1 MEKNKRMQFYGGT
14 FGACAPL
21 LIFMCLMIVIAA
33 MKKVSLVLFCMAG
46 FAGLCAAFLL
56 AKDKKEFEQA
66 VVDGLKN
73 DTLCVIIF
81 AFLLA
86 GILSQELRQ
95 SGLIQGLTWLVM
107 KLGLSAGFLPL
118 VAFLVCLLIST
129 ACGTSNGAI
138 VAVLPVLLPVAAT
151 VGANPSVVVG
161 AIVSGAIFGDNLA
174 PISDTTIASALTQDA
189 EVRDVVRT
197 RLPYSLIAGVI
208 SAVLFIIV
216 GIKTSTSVTLPD
228 VIDPAYAKTLV
239 MLVIPVI
246 MIILMLRGWNLISTL
261 IVCDLVGFVL
271 CLVFGF
277 LDVPTLFSATGPI
290 GAGLTGM
297 LNVICFSFFMF
308 ALLEMLK
315 RSGVFDMLLE
325 KLSRASKTPRQA
337 ELVTI
342 LLSVIG
348 SVAIGAASISILFV
362 GPVVRQLMQTH
373 NIERTRG
380 SNLMDGISTGLAGI
394 VPYNPVGLN
403 AVSLAIAS
411 GVVSESFSFLDYVPY
426 NFQSWLLIL
435 LFDPALSAE
444 IKDRFYYVDADPEF
458 GKRLFFENS
467 GGSLRLKASVEA
479 QAKYQAFPDCPE
491 RLHDRSRALKKVQLH
506 GIDDIMHIVFGA
518 SGGAL
523 ISEMTASQ
531 AMFQIVGAILEN
543 CPGKSAV
550 TSVLEHPSAYDAV
563 KYYCGKTGK
572 EFRVAQANPKT
583 GGIDIEEI
591 RRVVS
596 PDTCLL
602 SIMYASNIT
611 GSIMDMAGIVKA
623 AREINPDIYIVT
635 DAVQHAPH
643 AVLDVDALGVD
654 GATFAPYKFFGTR
667 GMGYGYVSDRVAKL
681 PHRKVLQRPADVWE
695 LGSPTPGNFAAM
707 SAVVDYVCWLG
718 GHFIE
723 SDDRRTLFVTGM
735 EHIHLQERALLH
747 TMLEGTQNVPGLRHI
762 PGVHVYVD
770 TEDLTHRDLIVAMGI
785 DGLDMTRCVE
795 EYQKRGVTTFERVNT
810 SVYSKRIV
818 EAVGLTGAIRVSPLH
833 CHTVADIETY
843 LRVTQELAQTFA
855 Q

>member
-14 FGACAPL
+14 LGACAPL
-21 LIFMCLMIVIAA
+21 LVFMCLMIVIAA

-46 FAGLCAAFLL
+46 FAGLCVAFLL
-56 AKDKKEFEQA
+56 AKNKKEFEQA

-118 VAFLVCLLIST
+118 VAVLVCLLIST

-174 PISDTTIASALTQDA
+174 PISDTTIASALT
-189 EVRDVVRT
+189 
-197 RLPYSLIAGVI
+197 LIAGVI

-325 KLSRASKTPRQA
+325 KLNNASKTPRQA

-362 GPVVRQLMQTH
+362 GPVVRKLLQTH

-380 SNLMDGISTGLAGI
+380 SNLMDGIATGLAGI

-426 NFQSWLLIL
+426 NFHSWLLIL
-435 LFDPALSAE
+435 LFLLSA
-444 IKDRFYYVDADPEF
+444 
-458 GKRLFFENS
+458 
-467 GGSLRLKASVEA
+467 
-479 QAKYQAFPDCPE
+479 
-491 RLHDRSRALKKVQLH
+491 
-506 GIDDIMHIVFGA
+506 
-518 SGGAL
+518 
-523 ISEMTASQ
+523 
-531 AMFQIVGAILEN
+531 
-543 CPGKSAV
+543 
-550 TSVLEHPSAYDAV
+550 
-563 KYYCGKTGK
+563 
-572 EFRVAQANPKT
+572 
-583 GGIDIEEI
+583 
-591 RRVVS
+591 
-596 PDTCLL
+596 
-602 SIMYASNIT
+602 IT
-611 GSIMDMAGIVKA
+611 GIGRHFEKGTA
-623 AREINPDIYIVT
+623 A
-635 DAVQHAPH
+635 APE
-643 AVLDVDALGVD
+643 
-654 GATFAPYKFFGTR
+654 T
-667 GMGYGYVSDRVAKL
+667 
-681 PHRKVLQRPADVWE
+681 PA
-695 LGSPTPGNFAAM
+695 A
-707 SAVVDYVCWLG
+707 
-718 GHFIE
+718 
-723 SDDRRTLFVTGM
+723 
-735 EHIHLQERALLH
+735 
-747 TMLEGTQNVPGLRHI
+747 
-762 PGVHVYVD
+762 
-770 TEDLTHRDLIVAMGI
+770 
-785 DGLDMTRCVE
+785 E
-795 EYQKRGVTTFERVNT
+795 EK
-810 SVYSKRIV
+810 
-818 EAVGLTGAIRVSPLH
+818 
-833 CHTVADIETY
+833 
-843 LRVTQELAQTFA
+843 
-855 Q
+855 

>member
-1 MEKNKRMQFYGGT
+1 M
-14 FGACAPL
+14 
-21 LIFMCLMIVIAA
+21 
-33 MKKVSLVLFCMAG
+33 
-46 FAGLCAAFLL
+46 
-56 AKDKKEFEQA
+56 
-66 VVDGLKN
+66 
-73 DTLCVIIF
+73 
-81 AFLLA
+81 
-86 GILSQELRQ
+86 
-95 SGLIQGLTWLVM
+95 
-107 KLGLSAGFLPL
+107 
-118 VAFLVCLLIST
+118 
-129 ACGTSNGAI
+129 
-138 VAVLPVLLPVAAT
+138 
-151 VGANPSVVVG
+151 
-161 AIVSGAIFGDNLA
+161 
-174 PISDTTIASALTQDA
+174 
-189 EVRDVVRT
+189 
-197 RLPYSLIAGVI
+197 
-208 SAVLFIIV
+208 
-216 GIKTSTSVTLPD
+216 
-228 VIDPAYAKTLV
+228 
-239 MLVIPVI
+239 
-246 MIILMLRGWNLISTL
+246 
-261 IVCDLVGFVL
+261 
-271 CLVFGF
+271 
-277 LDVPTLFSATGPI
+277 
-290 GAGLTGM
+290 
-297 LNVICFSFFMF
+297 
-308 ALLEMLK
+308 
-315 RSGVFDMLLE
+315 
-325 KLSRASKTPRQA
+325 
-337 ELVTI
+337 
-342 LLSVIG
+342 
-348 SVAIGAASISILFV
+348 
-362 GPVVRQLMQTH
+362 
-373 NIERTRG
+373 
-380 SNLMDGISTGLAGI
+380 
-394 VPYNPVGLN
+394 
-403 AVSLAIAS
+403 
-411 GVVSESFSFLDYVPY
+411 
-426 NFQSWLLIL
+426 
-435 LFDPALSAE
+435 
-444 IKDRFYYVDADPEF
+444 
-458 GKRLFFENS
+458 
-467 GGSLRLKASVEA
+467 
-479 QAKYQAFPDCPE
+479 
-491 RLHDRSRALKKVQLH
+491 QLH

-681 PHRKVLQRPADVWE
+681 PHRKILQRPADVWE

-810 SVYSKRIV
+810 SVYSSASSRPSASRV
-818 EAVGLTGAIRVSPLH
+818 RSASRRCTATPLRTSRRTCASLRSSRRRLQSNHSFPSFFFPYAQALPHPRQGLLQFCHVCGILAAATSEGGGAMRESATKKCSPRVSRSSCSGAI
-833 CHTVADIETY
+833 
-843 LRVTQELAQTFA
+843 LRTLP
-855 Q
+855 

>member
-1 MEKNKRMQFYGGT
+1 M
-14 FGACAPL
+14 
-21 LIFMCLMIVIAA
+21 
-33 MKKVSLVLFCMAG
+33 
-46 FAGLCAAFLL
+46 
-56 AKDKKEFEQA
+56 
-66 VVDGLKN
+66 
-73 DTLCVIIF
+73 
-81 AFLLA
+81 
-86 GILSQELRQ
+86 
-95 SGLIQGLTWLVM
+95 
-107 KLGLSAGFLPL
+107 
-118 VAFLVCLLIST
+118 
-129 ACGTSNGAI
+129 
-138 VAVLPVLLPVAAT
+138 
-151 VGANPSVVVG
+151 
-161 AIVSGAIFGDNLA
+161 
-174 PISDTTIASALTQDA
+174 
-189 EVRDVVRT
+189 
-197 RLPYSLIAGVI
+197 
-208 SAVLFIIV
+208 
-216 GIKTSTSVTLPD
+216 
-228 VIDPAYAKTLV
+228 
-239 MLVIPVI
+239 
-246 MIILMLRGWNLISTL
+246 
-261 IVCDLVGFVL
+261 
-271 CLVFGF
+271 
-277 LDVPTLFSATGPI
+277 
-290 GAGLTGM
+290 
-297 LNVICFSFFMF
+297 
-308 ALLEMLK
+308 
-315 RSGVFDMLLE
+315 
-325 KLSRASKTPRQA
+325 
-337 ELVTI
+337 
-342 LLSVIG
+342 
-348 SVAIGAASISILFV
+348 
-362 GPVVRQLMQTH
+362 
-373 NIERTRG
+373 
-380 SNLMDGISTGLAGI
+380 
-394 VPYNPVGLN
+394 
-403 AVSLAIAS
+403 
-411 GVVSESFSFLDYVPY
+411 
-426 NFQSWLLIL
+426 
-435 LFDPALSAE
+435 
-444 IKDRFYYVDADPEF
+444 
-458 GKRLFFENS
+458 
-467 GGSLRLKASVEA
+467 
-479 QAKYQAFPDCPE
+479 
-491 RLHDRSRALKKVQLH
+491 QLH

-563 KYYCGKTGK
+563 KYYCDKTGK

-583 GGIDIEEI
+583 GGIDVEEI

-623 AREINPDIYIVT
+623 AREINPDIYIGT

-718 GHFIE
+718 GHFIQ

-818 EAVGLTGAIRVSPLH
+818 GCDPRLAAALPHRRGHRDVSARHSGARAGICKVIILSPPFFFP
-833 CHTVADIETY
+833 Y
-843 LRVTQELAQTFA
+843 AQTLPHPRQGLLQFCHVCA
-855 Q
+855 ILAAAISEGGGRHARIRNEKSARRES

>member
-1 MEKNKRMQFYGGT
+1 MQ
-14 FGACAPL
+14 
-21 LIFMCLMIVIAA
+21 
-33 MKKVSLVLFCMAG
+33 
-46 FAGLCAAFLL
+46 
-56 AKDKKEFEQA
+56 
-66 VVDGLKN
+66 
-73 DTLCVIIF
+73 
-81 AFLLA
+81 
-86 GILSQELRQ
+86 
-95 SGLIQGLTWLVM
+95 
-107 KLGLSAGFLPL
+107 
-118 VAFLVCLLIST
+118 
-129 ACGTSNGAI
+129 
-138 VAVLPVLLPVAAT
+138 
-151 VGANPSVVVG
+151 
-161 AIVSGAIFGDNLA
+161 NLN
-174 PISDTTIASALTQDA
+174 
-189 EVRDVVRT
+189 E
-197 RLPYSLIAGVI
+197 G
-208 SAVLFIIV
+208 
-216 GIKTSTSVTLPD
+216 
-228 VIDPAYAKTLV
+228 
-239 MLVIPVI
+239 
-246 MIILMLRGWNLISTL
+246 
-261 IVCDLVGFVL
+261 
-271 CLVFGF
+271 
-277 LDVPTLFSATGPI
+277 
-290 GAGLTGM
+290 
-297 LNVICFSFFMF
+297 
-308 ALLEMLK
+308 
-315 RSGVFDMLLE
+315 
-325 KLSRASKTPRQA
+325 
-337 ELVTI
+337 
-342 LLSVIG
+342 
-348 SVAIGAASISILFV
+348 
-362 GPVVRQLMQTH
+362 
-373 NIERTRG
+373 
-380 SNLMDGISTGLAGI
+380 
-394 VPYNPVGLN
+394 
-403 AVSLAIAS
+403 
-411 GVVSESFSFLDYVPY
+411 
-426 NFQSWLLIL
+426 L

-458 GKRLFFENS
+458 GQRLFFENS

-563 KYYCGKTGK
+563 KYYCDKTGK

-583 GGIDIEEI
+583 GGIDVEEI

-718 GHFIE
+718 GHFIQ

-843 LRVTQELAQTFA
+843 LRVTQELA
-855 Q
+855 

>member
-1 MEKNKRMQFYGGT
+1 MQ
-14 FGACAPL
+14 
-21 LIFMCLMIVIAA
+21 
-33 MKKVSLVLFCMAG
+33 
-46 FAGLCAAFLL
+46 
-56 AKDKKEFEQA
+56 
-66 VVDGLKN
+66 
-73 DTLCVIIF
+73 
-81 AFLLA
+81 
-86 GILSQELRQ
+86 
-95 SGLIQGLTWLVM
+95 
-107 KLGLSAGFLPL
+107 
-118 VAFLVCLLIST
+118 
-129 ACGTSNGAI
+129 
-138 VAVLPVLLPVAAT
+138 
-151 VGANPSVVVG
+151 
-161 AIVSGAIFGDNLA
+161 NLN
-174 PISDTTIASALTQDA
+174 
-189 EVRDVVRT
+189 E
-197 RLPYSLIAGVI
+197 G
-208 SAVLFIIV
+208 
-216 GIKTSTSVTLPD
+216 
-228 VIDPAYAKTLV
+228 
-239 MLVIPVI
+239 
-246 MIILMLRGWNLISTL
+246 
-261 IVCDLVGFVL
+261 
-271 CLVFGF
+271 
-277 LDVPTLFSATGPI
+277 
-290 GAGLTGM
+290 
-297 LNVICFSFFMF
+297 
-308 ALLEMLK
+308 
-315 RSGVFDMLLE
+315 
-325 KLSRASKTPRQA
+325 
-337 ELVTI
+337 
-342 LLSVIG
+342 
-348 SVAIGAASISILFV
+348 
-362 GPVVRQLMQTH
+362 
-373 NIERTRG
+373 
-380 SNLMDGISTGLAGI
+380 
-394 VPYNPVGLN
+394 
-403 AVSLAIAS
+403 
-411 GVVSESFSFLDYVPY
+411 
-426 NFQSWLLIL
+426 L

-458 GKRLFFENS
+458 GQRLFFENS

-491 RLHDRSRALKKVQLH
+491 RLHNRSRALKKVQLH

-563 KYYCGKTGK
+563 KYYCDKTGK

-583 GGIDIEEI
+583 GGIDVEEI

-611 GSIMDMAGIVKA
+611 GSIMD
-623 AREINPDIYIVT
+623 
-635 DAVQHAPH
+635 
-643 AVLDVDALGVD
+643 ALGVD
-654 GATFAPYKFFGTR
+654 GATFAPYKVVGTR

-718 GHFIE
+718 GHFIQ

-855 Q
+855 K

>member
-1 MEKNKRMQFYGGT
+1 MQ
-14 FGACAPL
+14 
-21 LIFMCLMIVIAA
+21 
-33 MKKVSLVLFCMAG
+33 
-46 FAGLCAAFLL
+46 
-56 AKDKKEFEQA
+56 
-66 VVDGLKN
+66 
-73 DTLCVIIF
+73 
-81 AFLLA
+81 
-86 GILSQELRQ
+86 
-95 SGLIQGLTWLVM
+95 
-107 KLGLSAGFLPL
+107 
-118 VAFLVCLLIST
+118 
-129 ACGTSNGAI
+129 
-138 VAVLPVLLPVAAT
+138 
-151 VGANPSVVVG
+151 
-161 AIVSGAIFGDNLA
+161 NLN
-174 PISDTTIASALTQDA
+174 
-189 EVRDVVRT
+189 E
-197 RLPYSLIAGVI
+197 G
-208 SAVLFIIV
+208 
-216 GIKTSTSVTLPD
+216 
-228 VIDPAYAKTLV
+228 
-239 MLVIPVI
+239 
-246 MIILMLRGWNLISTL
+246 
-261 IVCDLVGFVL
+261 
-271 CLVFGF
+271 
-277 LDVPTLFSATGPI
+277 
-290 GAGLTGM
+290 
-297 LNVICFSFFMF
+297 
-308 ALLEMLK
+308 
-315 RSGVFDMLLE
+315 
-325 KLSRASKTPRQA
+325 
-337 ELVTI
+337 
-342 LLSVIG
+342 
-348 SVAIGAASISILFV
+348 
-362 GPVVRQLMQTH
+362 
-373 NIERTRG
+373 
-380 SNLMDGISTGLAGI
+380 
-394 VPYNPVGLN
+394 
-403 AVSLAIAS
+403 
-411 GVVSESFSFLDYVPY
+411 
-426 NFQSWLLIL
+426 L

-458 GKRLFFENS
+458 GQRLFFENS

-563 KYYCGKTGK
+563 KYYCDKTGK

-583 GGIDIEEI
+583 GGIDVEEI

-623 AREINPDIYIVT
+623 AREINPDIYIV
-635 DAVQHAPH
+635 
-643 AVLDVDALGVD
+643 
-654 GATFAPYKFFGTR
+654 TR

-718 GHFIE
+718 GHFIQ

-843 LRVTQELAQTFA
+843 LRVTQELAQAFA
-855 Q
+855 K